1 MHKDET
7 VINTGIL
14 SKINIRGKNLLGL
27 GIGAYVSQRIRERS
41 LYIKKRHRLASAIRS
56 SMYSR
61 MFERS
66 V

>member
-14 SKINIRGKNLLGL
+14 SKINMRGENLLGL

-41 LYIKKRHRLASAIRS
+41 LYIKKRHRLVSAIRS

-61 MFERS
+61 MLERP